1 LGISQQQLDLSK
13 EQLELQKS
21 GLALEGY
28 NAIRDI
34 EKSIVDL
41 EGAKIQYGI
50 DIRDAKSQVESYDKW
65 LGNYE
70 AQYAQEVQSK
80 QAQTD
85 QLVSSGRESYE
96 NFLNAIGY
104 ADAAAGASGRVGA
117 GTSQSMITGGIDRK
131 LVDYVGED
139 RTLDAN
145 GGLFGSQLTAANME
159 MDQLKL
165 DLEFQRFEMAA
176 NRDNM
181 IESIADWEYALQLTD
196 ENITK
201 SRAVMTELEK
211 FIGMNFGDLNYGDV
225 NKGEE
230 EKPLG
235 ISSGMT
241 YNQYMDW
248 VSRRN
253 QALYEIRINN
263 PQAYEKDGRTPI
275 NTK

>member
-1 LGISQQQLDLSK
+1 MGISQQQLDLSK